1 MYGAL
6 PLLFID
12 PTVCVPCTDI
22 RLYESQCYIVN
33 IFKKTGLICKAFIP
47 CQSSQQREPAL
58 LCLPRQMSADE
69 ILNIHNFVL
78 H

>member
-47 CQSSQQREPAL
+47 CQSSHDSSRESQRCCVCPG
-58 LCLPRQMSADE
+58 R
-69 ILNIHNFVL
+69 
-78 H
+78 